1 MSSKLVIVINGQAV
15 IEYDRNKRLPG
26 HQREF
31 LDKMDVDMDQGIKIN
46 EEIIPEPDLKAR
58 AKYVAMHLINAIV
71 NENDGM
77 IAALSAYLA
86 NRLPELKQIKANE
99 QNDEFSFDL
108 VFDQEYSNAVNVE
121 FDSSM
126 TKTH

>member
-15 IEYDRNKRLPG
+15 IEYDRQQRLPG
-26 HQREF
+26 HQRQF
-31 LDKMDVDMDQGIKIN
+31 LDKMDMDMDQGV
-46 EEIIPEPDLKAR
+46 EIGGETIPDPDLKTR
-58 AKYVAMHLINAIV
+58 AKYVAIHLINAIV
-71 NENDGM
+71 NENDSM

-99 QNDEFSFDL
+99 LNDEFSFDL
-108 VFDQEYSNAVNVE
+108 VFDQEYNNSVNVQ
-121 FDSSM
+121 FDPSS

>member
-1 MSSKLVIVINGQAV
+1 MSSKLVVVINGQAV
-15 IEYDRNKRLPG
+15 VEYDRNKRLPG

-31 LDKMDVDMDQGIKIN
+31 LDKMDADMDQGININ
-46 EEIIPEPDLKAR
+46 GEIIPEPDLKAR

-108 VFDQEYSNAVNVE
+108 VFDQEYSNAVNVQ
-121 FDSSM
+121 FDSSI